1 MPDEP
6 PIVIEGERVAL
17 GPLRPDLAS
26 TYMKWVNDPDVRRGL
41 ATLALYSL
49 KAEEDWVAR
58 ASEASAKFRPEEAE
72 FTIYDRSDMEPVG
85 SVGLLHIDWAFG
97 NAELGI
103 LIGERRGQGLGTD
116 ATRLTLDWG
125 FVALGLHNVM
135 LSVIEW
141 NAGAIRCYEK
151 AGFREIGRRRG
162 AVMTFGRRFDEVL
175 MDAVADEW
183 SSPVLGALAPSAG

>member
-1 MPDEP
+1 VPDEP
-6 PIVIEGERVAL
+6 AIIIEDERVAL
-17 GPLRPDLAS
+17 GPLRSELAPM
-26 TYMKWVNDPDVRRGL
+26 YMKWVNDPAVRRGL

-58 ASEASAKFRPEEAE
+58 ASEASAKFRPEVAE

-103 LIGERRGQGLGTD
+103 LLGERRGQGLGTE
-116 ATRLTLDWG
+116 ATRLALDWG

-135 LSVIEW
+135 LTVLEW

-162 AVMTFGRRFDEVL
+162 AVVSFGRRYDEVL

-183 SSPVLGALAPSAG
+183 RSPVLEALAPS